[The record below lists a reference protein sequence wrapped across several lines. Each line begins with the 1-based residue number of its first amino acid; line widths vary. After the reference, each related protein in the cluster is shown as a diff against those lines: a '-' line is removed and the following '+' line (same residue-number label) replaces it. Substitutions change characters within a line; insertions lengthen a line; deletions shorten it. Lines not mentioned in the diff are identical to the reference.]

1 MTPVGARAETFK
13 GGTRML
19 DVITIGEIL
28 VEILTDH
35 VGQVFYEPGRLLG
48 PYPSGAPAIF
58 IDQAARMGAKAAIV
72 AKVGRDDFARVNLD
86 RLSRDGVDVNHVI
99 ETADNSTGVAF
110 VTYFPDGERQYIFHF
125 SHAACGELCPG
136 DVDPKA
142 IGDARYL
149 HIMGCSI
156 TGSPTMGEAI
166 MRAVRQAR
174 ESGGKISFDP
184 NIRPELLKGQI
195 MEYYQEILDGCDVL
209 LTGRGELELLLGGGL
224 DASIRQLLEQ
234 RDRIVVLKDGS
245 RGAALYTRRE
255 AFRMGTYPAR
265 EADPTGAGDCFDAT
279 FLAGLCADLPL
290 EECVRRA
297 AAAGAKAVEK
307 RGPMEGNTTR
317 EELEAFMASVPAPAV
332 QRVETPY
339 RG

>member
-1 MTPVGARAETFK
+1 MS
-13 GGTRML
+13 
-19 DVITIGEIL
+19 DIITIGEIL

-58 IDQAARMGAKAAIV
+58 IDQAARMGARAAIA

-86 RLSRDGVDVNHVI
+86 RLSRDGVDVSHVVQ
-99 ETADNSTGVAF
+99 TADNSTGVAF

-136 DVDPKA
+136 DVDPDW
-142 IGDARYL
+142 IREARYL

-166 MRAVRQAR
+166 MHAVRRAR
-174 ESGGKISFDP
+174 ESGVQISFDP

-195 MEYYQEILDGCDVL
+195 MAYYREILDACDVL
-209 LTGRGELELLLGGGL
+209 LTGRSELKLLLGGEPEEGV
-224 DASIRQLLEQ
+224 RRLLTQ
-234 RDRIVVLKDGS
+234 KDRIVAVKDGS
-245 RGAALYTRRE
+245 RGTALYTRRE
-255 AFRMGTYPAR
+255 AFRMGTYPAQ
-265 EADPTGAGDCFDAT
+265 EVDPTGAGDCFDAT

-297 AAAGAKAVEK
+297 NAAGAKAVER

-317 EELEAFMASVPAPAV
+317 EELEAFLASVPAPAV
-332 QRVETPY
+332 QKIETPY
-339 RG
+339 GG